1 MDLLSNSNIPPPP
14 KRKTPPKRITRPT
27 PGKKKGPPPRKNRGP
42 PERRRLPAWNPQD
55 DSHIFSTTIP
65 IKEAQKIDQERKRI
79 FASTQHSIPLISLPE
94 AQLRENNRK
103 NNRKIK
109 NFANDKINY
118 NPYRSFPE
126 RELDGARL
134 ANKRPRRVNT
144 RKKKKKTS
152 LKSLKNRPPGMD
164 GGRKTRRK
172 KRRKT
177 RRKKRRKTRRK
188 NKKSKRKTK
197 RKR

>member
-1 MDLLSNSNIPPPP
+1 MDLSNPNIPPPP
-14 KRKTPPKRITRPT
+14 KRKTPPKRKKPPT
-27 PGKKKGPPPRKNRGP
+27 PGKKKGPPSRKNRGP

-94 AQLRENNRK
+94 ARLRENK
-103 NNRKIK
+103 RKIN

-126 RELDGARL
+126 RVKDGAIL
-134 ANKRPRRVNT
+134 ANKRPPRKNKT
-144 RKKKKKTS
+144 RKKRDTS
-152 LKSLKNRPPGMD
+152 LKSLKNRPPGM
-164 GGRKTRRK
+164 GG
-172 KRRKT
+172 RRKT
-177 RRKKRRKTRRK
+177 RRKKRRKTKTKKKRRK
-188 NKKSKRKTK
+188 RKHKT
-197 RKR
+197 RKRRR

>member
-1 MDLLSNSNIPPPP
+1 MDPNIPPPP

-55 DSHIFSTTIP
+55 DSHIFSPTIS
-65 IKEAQKIDQERKRI
+65 IEEARKRDQARKRI
-79 FASTQHSIPLISLPE
+79 HASKQHSIPLISLEE
-94 AQLRENNRK
+94 AQKRK
-103 NNRKIK
+103 KIRQMEY
-109 NFANDKINY
+109 FTEANINY
-118 NPYRSFPE
+118 NPDRSFPE

-134 ANKRPRRVNT
+134 ANERPHRVKNT

>member
-27 PGKKKGPPPRKNRGP
+27 PGKKKGPPSRKNRGP

-55 DSHIFSTTIP
+55 DSHIFSPTISIEEARKRDQARKIIHASKQHSMPLIP
-65 IKEAQKIDQERKRI
+65 IKDAQNKDQKRQMEY
-79 FASTQHSIPLISLPE
+79 FV
-94 AQLRENNRK
+94 
-103 NNRKIK
+103 
-109 NFANDKINY
+109 NDKINY
-118 NPYRSFPE
+118 NPDRSFPE

-134 ANKRPRRVNT
+134 ANKRPPRRNKT
-144 RKKKKKTS
+144 RKKRATS
-152 LKSLKNRPPGMD
+152 LKSLINRPPGM
-164 GGRKTRRK
+164 GGRRKTRRK

>member
-1 MDLLSNSNIPPPP
+1 MDPNIPPPP

-27 PGKKKGPPPRKNRGP
+27 PGKKKGPPSRKNRGP
-42 PERRRLPAWNPQD
+42 PERRTPPTMNPQD
-55 DSHIFSTTIP
+55 DSHIFSPTIS
-65 IKEAQKIDQERKRI
+65 IEEARKRDQARKI
-79 FASTQHSIPLISLPE
+79 IHASKQHSMPLISLEE
-94 AQLRENNRK
+94 AQNKDQKRQMEY
-103 NNRKIK
+103 
-109 NFANDKINY
+109 FVNDKINY
-118 NPYRSFPE
+118 NPDRSFPK

-134 ANKRPRRVNT
+134 ANKRPHRVNT

-152 LKSLKNRPPGMD
+152 LKSLLLRNRPPGMD

>member
-1 MDLLSNSNIPPPP
+1 MDLSNPNIPPPP
-14 KRKTPPKRITRPT
+14 KRKTPPKRKKPPT
-27 PGKKKGPPPRKNRGP
+27 PSKKKGPPSRKNRGP

-55 DSHIFSTTIP
+55 DSHIFSPTIS
-65 IKEAQKIDQERKRI
+65 IKEAQKRDQERKMMY
-79 FASTQHSIPLISLPE
+79 ASTQHSMPLISLPE

-152 LKSLKNRPPGMD
+152 FKDLKNRPPGMG